1 MVELTSAQERVVDHD
16 GDLFLLACP
25 GSGKTRAAA
34 ARVARLAEERRLAV
48 CSYTNVGA
56 HRIAKVLRDDF
67 DTVLGPEHFLGTI
80 HAFLL
85 RYVLYPFAP
94 LMSCKGRPHVR
105 EGEWPT
111 IAVGGNQKKRI
122 GVDAFR
128 CAPDGSLIVKRKPP
142 YVNESDEELIAI
154 VDSQVR
160 AQKRSHLERGILSF
174 DDAIWWPSRSS
185 AGTPISPARSPVDS
199 TSSCSTRRRTP
210 PSSSSS
216 RSGRSGPPAPSDPW
230 CWSAT
235 WNSRSSPSR
244 GRVPRAAGCSPRN
257 AGSTCWS

>member
-1 MVELTSAQERVVDHD
+1 MVELTPAQRRVVDHD

-34 ARVARLAEERRLAV
+34 ARVARLANERRLAV

-80 HAFLL
+80 HTFLL

-111 IAVGGNQKKRI
+111 IAVGGNQKKRVGI
-122 GVDAFR
+122 DAFR
-128 CAPDGSLIVKRKPP
+128 CAPDGSLWGAKTRF
-142 YVNESDEELIAI
+142 ES
-154 VDSQVR
+154 
-160 AQKRSHLERGILSF
+160 G
-174 DDAIWWPSRSS
+174 
-185 AGTPISPARSPVDS
+185 
-199 TSSCSTRRRTP
+199 
-210 PSSSSS
+210 
-216 RSGRSGPPAPSDPW
+216 
-230 CWSAT
+230 
-235 WNSRSSPSR
+235 NSRRSVPGAVR
-244 GRVPRAAGCSPRN
+244 VNAIFLGLERVPRSRRASEGGLGLSGIQFRGHDAARRYADWRN
-257 AGSTCWS
+257 APGKRWGRREASASRVRRRRGTRGSARRAGRAG